1 MTLTSHIF
9 RQYDIRGIVGTDL
22 DASVARSVGQ
32 AYATLLREEVDGGP
46 TGGPTA
52 PAAPTVAVG
61 HDNRPSSPAL
71 VEALMAGLN
80 AGGVDVIDIGCVPTP
95 LVYWAEYTLGTD
107 GGIQITGSHNPAEY
121 NGIKM
126 TLGTRSLYGDRI
138 QELKGRI
145 VSGDLVTGSG
155 SIRKQEIIPRYI
167 EDIRGRIHLD
177 RPLKVGVDCGNG
189 TGALLAVELM
199 EAVGIE
205 VTPLYCESDG
215 TFPNH
220 HPDPTVDEN
229 LEELIQAVR
238 AGGLDLGI
246 GFDGDADRVGAVDD
260 RGRIIRG
267 DILTLLFGLDILDRR
282 GPGQKLI
289 YDVKCSQALHEVYEA
304 AGGVPIM
311 WKTGHSLM
319 KEKMRAEGALLA
331 GELSGH
337 ICIADDYLGFDDALY
352 DACRL
357 ARLVAGAD
365 EPLSAMVDR
374 FPTYVSTPE
383 IRIEVSEEEKWSVVE
398 RATAHFKE
406 THDVIDV
413 DGARILFGD
422 GWGLLRTSNTQ
433 PVIVARFEARTQE
446 RLEEIQGEV
455 VSWLRAQGVHA

>member
-1 MTLTSHIF
+1 MTLASHIF

-22 DASVARSVGQ
+22 DATVARGVGQ
-32 AYATLLREEVDGGP
+32 AYATLIRAEV
-46 TGGPTA
+46 TGTPS
-52 PAAPTVAVG
+52 VVVG

-71 VEALMAGLN
+71 VEALIEGLN
-80 AGGVDVIDIGCVPTP
+80 AGGVDVVDIGCVPTP
-95 LVYWAEYTLGTD
+95 LVYWAEKTLGTD
-107 GGIQITGSHNPAEY
+107 GGIQVTGSHNPAEY

-138 QELKGRI
+138 QEIKNRI
-145 VSGDLVTGSG
+145 ESGDVAAGAGSV
-155 SIRKQEIIPRYI
+155 RKQDIIATYI
-167 EDIRGRIHLD
+167 DDIRGRIQLD
-177 RPLKVGVDCGNG
+177 RPLRVAVDCGNG
-189 TGALLAVELM
+189 TAALLAVELM

-229 LEELIQAVR
+229 LVELIQAVKD
-238 AGGLDLGI
+238 GGLDLGI

-260 RGRIIRG
+260 KGQIIRG
-267 DILTLLFGLDILDRR
+267 DILTLLFGLDILQRKGR
-282 GPGQKLI
+282 GQKLI
-289 YDVKCSQALHEVYEA
+289 YDVKCSQVLHEVYEA

-319 KEKMRAEGALLA
+319 KEKMRKEGALLA

-357 ARLVAGAD
+357 ARLVAASN

-374 FPTYVSTPE
+374 FPKYVSTPE
-383 IRIEVSEEEKWSVVE
+383 IRIDVTEEAKWSVVE
-398 RATAHFKE
+398 KATAHFKE
-406 THDVIDV
+406 THEVIDV
-413 DGARILFGD
+413 DGARIQFGD
-422 GWGLLRTSNTQ
+422 GWGLLRASNTQ
-433 PVIVARFEARTQE
+433 PVIVARFEARTPE

-455 VSWLRAQGVHA
+455 VAWLHSQGVDA